1 MMKRKYMPLSSVM
14 IMTKGAALL
23 AVLLLGI
30 LCPAG
35 HEGIAKPLT
44 MTVVHTNNVTG
55 HLFPCP
61 T

>member
-1 MMKRKYMPLSSVM
+1 MKREHMSTSSVM
-14 IMTKGAALL
+14 ILLKGAILL
-23 AVLLLGI
+23 AVVLLGI
-30 LCPAG
+30 LYPAG

-55 HLFPCP
+55 HLFACP